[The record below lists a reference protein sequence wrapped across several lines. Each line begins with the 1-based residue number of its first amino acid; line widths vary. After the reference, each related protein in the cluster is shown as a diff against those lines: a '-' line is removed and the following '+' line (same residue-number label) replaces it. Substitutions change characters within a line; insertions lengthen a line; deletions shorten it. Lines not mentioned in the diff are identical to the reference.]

1 MNTTDPDHAAAA
13 PAPAERRRAAVQIAA
28 LGYGIVFVLVG
39 IAGFIPGVTTN
50 VGSIQLGGHH
60 SEAMLIGLFQVSIL
74 HNIVH
79 LLYGVAGI
87 ALASRPASAR
97 LFMLIGGALY
107 LVLWVY
113 GLAIDK
119 ESMAN
124 FVPLNSA
131 DDWLHFV
138 LGVSMMG
145 LSLLP
150 RHRPPESTGR
160 RHRRACRVS
169 RASAASARSHATR
182 NGSASWV
189 RSSRPSPGR
198 SRAGLVALPVACGAP
213 SKSICSMRTWSWNHS
228 R

>member
-1 MNTTDPDHAAAA
+1 
-13 PAPAERRRAAVQIAA
+13 
-28 LGYGIVFVLVG
+28 
-39 IAGFIPGVTTN
+39 
-50 VGSIQLGGHH
+50 
-60 SEAMLIGLFQVSIL
+60 MLIGLFQVSIL

-131 DDWLHFV
+131 DDWIHFV
-138 LGVSMMG
+138 LGVAMM
-145 LSLLP
+145 STTLLHQ
-150 RHRPPESTGR
+150 HRPQESP
-160 RHRRACRVS
+160 
-169 RASAASARSHATR
+169 
-182 NGSASWV
+182 V
-189 RSSRPSPGR
+189 RDHH
-198 SRAGLVALPVACGAP
+198 
-213 SKSICSMRTWSWNHS
+213 HS
-228 R
+228 TTD

>member
-50 VGSIQLGGHH
+50 VGSIPLGGHH

-160 RHRRACRVS
+160 AHHRS
-169 RASAASARSHATR
+169 TGAADA
-182 NGSASWV
+182 
-189 RSSRPSPGR
+189 
-198 SRAGLVALPVACGAP
+198 
-213 SKSICSMRTWSWNHS
+213 
-228 R
+228 

>member
-1 MNTTDPDHAAAA
+1 
-13 PAPAERRRAAVQIAA
+13 
-28 LGYGIVFVLVG
+28 
-39 IAGFIPGVTTN
+39 
-50 VGSIQLGGHH
+50 
-60 SEAMLIGLFQVSIL
+60 
-74 HNIVH
+74 
-79 LLYGVAGI
+79 AGI

-97 LFMLIGGALY
+97 HFMLIGGALY

-160 RHRRACRVS
+160 AHHRSTGAAAACAASVPRKRALNSPGQDPRPVCAVPVTD
-169 RASAASARSHATR
+169 RASTR
-182 NGSASWV
+182 QV
-189 RSSRPSPGR
+189 
-198 SRAGLVALPVACGAP
+198 
-213 SKSICSMRTWSWNHS
+213 TWSH